1 MADEKLTNDD
11 ELIDGHQTQA
21 DEVVAAAEETFDTA
35 EEAVVE
41 VADVEPVFTEKVEA
55 AVQHVAE
62 EAEMDAKQ
70 AEAME
75 QDLADEKADA
85 PVTEEE
91 PAAKRGRRSKMARAE
106 KEAKTD
112 IDEAARVAP
121 KKLSGLAALSVPAWL
136 AISAA
141 CLILGLVLG
150 HFVLAGGGTSSAL
163 KGKATVT
170 EAELDSA
177 YATYTY
183 NGKKASITVR
193 EIIEQNGS
201 LEDSLN
207 EDGTYNVPSAEYA
220 LNAARTA
227 ILNSEVESRGI
238 EVSEDD
244 AKAYAEQALGTSD
257 YEAIGATY
265 GMDADAVKELIMENC
280 RLNSLREEVIG
291 GTLPSMPDTPTAPE
305 EGKEEEVTKDY
316 ASYIIKLAGD
326 EWDAKKKA
334 WKAADGAFATALADS
349 STFSADGA
357 SYNDAQTAYYVAYQQ
372 YSQQQSEMGTSWTE
386 FLNGL
391 MSNASI
397 QIGSLVS

>member
-11 ELIDGHQTQA
+11 ELIDGPEAQA
-21 DEVVAAAEETFDTA
+21 DEVVDKAEEAFDVA

-75 QDLADEKADA
+75 HDSADEKADA

-106 KEAKTD
+106 KEAKADADGSTH
-112 IDEAARVAP
+112 AVS
-121 KKLSGLAALSVPAWL
+121 KKLSGLATLGVPAWL

-141 CLILGLVLG
+141 CLVLGLVLG
-150 HFVLAGGGTSSAL
+150 HFVLSGGGASGAL

-170 EAELDSA
+170 EAELDST
-177 YATYTY
+177 YATYSY
-183 NGKKASITVR
+183 NGKKGSISVR
-193 EIIEQNGS
+193 EILEQNGS
-201 LEDSLN
+201 PDASKN
-207 EDGTYNVPSAEYA
+207 EDGTYNVPSAELA
-220 LNAARTA
+220 LNVARTA
-227 ILNSEVESRGI
+227 ILEGEIESRGI
-238 EVSEDD
+238 EVTEED

-265 GMDADAVKELIMENC
+265 GMDADSVKELIMENC
-280 RLNSLREEVIG
+280 RVNALREEIIG
-291 GTLPSMPDTPTAPE
+291 GSIPTMPDTPAEPE
-305 EGKEEEVTKDY
+305 QGKEEEVTKEY
-316 ASYIIKLAGD
+316 AAYIIKLAGD
-326 EWDAKKKA
+326 EWDAKKKD
-334 WKAADGAFATALADS
+334 WKAADGPFATALADS
-349 STFSADGA
+349 TTFSADGA
-357 SYNDAQTAYYVAYQQ
+357 SYTDAQTAYYVAYQQ
-372 YSQQQSEMGTSWTE
+372 YSLQQSEMGTSWTE
-386 FLNGL
+386 YLNGL

-397 QIGSLVS
+397 QIGTLVS